1 MRTIRP
7 RGTGALTG
15 AGRCPVAEAAPAL
28 GIRVPQAPQKAN
40 PVGTARPQLGQVV
53 PSGASCP
60 DRAAGAAPRAEGP
73 GVSAPVGKGK
83 GVGCCTA
90 TETIDET
97 AACAPEVGRDA
108 HVPAADELPP
118 EEVVTGAGVGS
129 SAVPAGTEPF
139 ACEGA
144 GIFGESPQGIP
155 PFGLT
160 EEGNGV
166 ASVAIM
172 PA

>member
-1 MRTIRP
+1 MSP
-7 RGTGALTG
+7 
-15 AGRCPVAEAAPAL
+15 PV
-28 GIRVPQAPQKAN
+28 
-40 PVGTARPQLGQVV
+40 
-53 PSGASCP
+53 C
-60 DRAAGAAPRAEGP
+60 
-73 GVSAPVGKGK
+73 KGK
-83 GVGCCTA
+83 GVGCTA

-108 HVPAADELPP
+108 HVPAADELLP

-129 SAVPAGTEPF
+129 SAAPTGAEPF
-139 ACEGA
+139 ACDGA

-155 PFGLT
+155 PFGLGEED